1 MTSPLSYAGVGAP
14 IRSPLF
20 DYVMETAGGGEP
32 WQHGPGESSV
42 AFFHLGNLAWP
53 LTTGLWLLRKESSF
67 GRARDTCKVVK
78 KDF

>member
-1 MTSPLSYAGVGAP
+1 
-14 IRSPLF
+14 
-20 DYVMETAGGGEP
+20 METAGGGEP
-32 WQHGPGESSV
+32 WQHGPDESSV

-67 GRARDTCKVVK
+67 GRARDTCEVVK

>member
-1 MTSPLSYAGVGAP
+1 MTSPLSHAGVGAP

-32 WQHGPGESSV
+32 WQHGPDESSV

-53 LTTGLWLLRKESSF
+53 LVCGF
-67 GRARDTCKVVK
+67 GVRNHPLVELGIHVK
-78 KDF
+78 L